1 MGAIA
6 LNTVSNKCRCCGNE
20 MGTSPFCDICG
31 MTPISVTSGD
41 TSLERVIKEY
51 ISKMLG
57 NTELKLRYY
66 TYTVDESGISE
77 PSDSYS
83 TICMGSRYWVGEKV
97 FSDIV
102 FEELPSS
109 SEMEIS
115 LRISDGKKSRDETI
129 TVSPGKEISHS
140 RLGVEFMPKLRA
152 RLVLGNDDNSVYSE
166 EFSLI

>member
-1 MGAIA
+1 MD
-6 LNTVSNKCRCCGNE
+6 TVSNKCRCCGNE
-20 MGTSPFCDICG
+20 IGSSSFCGICG

-57 NTELKLRYY
+57 NTEIQVKCY
-66 TYTVDESGISE
+66 TYTVDETSISE
-77 PSDSYS
+77 PSVSYS
-83 TICMGSRYWVGEKV
+83 TICAGSSYWIGEKK

-102 FEELPSS
+102 FDEIPSS
-109 SEMEIS
+109 SDMKIS
-115 LRISDGKKSRDETI
+115 VRISNGEKQREETL

-140 RLGVEFMPKLRA
+140 RLGVEFMPKLCA
-152 RLVLGNDDNSVYSE
+152 RLVLGNDGGSVYSK